1 MDFMIG
7 GMIYAAENVNK
18 EEALTVLSKLQE
30 WIIAKAEKLAVA
42 IVIAVIGWYIVKF
55 FVRGVKKSLERS
67 KLDASISGF
76 LLSMVNYAL
85 KIILFIIVITTLGV
99 EMTSIVAVVGS
110 AGLAIGLALQG
121 CLSNFVGGVLIL
133 ITKPF
138 VVGDYIMDSN
148 GNEGTVTAIDII
160 YTSLLT
166 PDNKAVTIPNGGLAN
181 NIVTNT
187 TKEKIRRI
195 DFNVSI
201 DYNEDLLKVK
211 EILYNLGKESPY
223 ILQDKEL
230 NVFVNTFD
238 PSGITMTLR
247 LWVKSEQYWEAKWKF
262 QEDIKLTFDAN
273 HIVIPYDK
281 LDVNICPGK
290 PE

>member
-1 MDFMIG
+1 M
-7 GMIYAAENVNK
+7 
-18 EEALTVLSKLQE
+18 
-30 WIIAKAEKLAVA
+30 
-42 IVIAVIGWYIVKF
+42 
-55 FVRGVKKSLERS
+55 
-67 KLDASISGF
+67 
-76 LLSMVNYAL
+76 
-85 KIILFIIVITTLGV
+85 
-99 EMTSIVAVVGS
+99 
-110 AGLAIGLALQG
+110 
-121 CLSNFVGGVLIL
+121 
-133 ITKPF
+133 
-138 VVGDYIMDSN
+138 
-148 GNEGTVTAIDII
+148 
-160 YTSLLT
+160 
-166 PDNKAVTIPNGGLAN
+166 
-181 NIVTNT
+181 
-187 TKEKIRRI
+187 EKIRRI

-211 EILYNLGKESPY
+211 EILYNLGKGSSY
-223 ILQDKEL
+223 TLQDKEL

>member
-1 MDFMIG
+1 MDYMFG
-7 GMIYAAENVNK
+7 GIVCAAENTNK
-18 EEALTVLSKLQE
+18 EQALTLLGKFQD
-30 WIIAKAEKLAVA
+30 WIIDSAEKLAIA

-55 FVRGVKKSLERS
+55 IVRGVRKSLQRS

-99 EMTSIVAVVGS
+99 EMASIVAVVGS

-133 ITKPF
+133 VTKPF
-138 VVGDYIMDSN
+138 VVGDYITDAN

-166 PDNKAVTIPNGGLAN
+166 N
-181 NIVTNT
+181 NIVTNS
-187 TKEKIRRI
+187 TKEKERRI

-201 DYNEDLLKVK
+201 DYSEDVLKVK
-211 EILYNLGKESPY
+211 EILNALGKESPY
-223 ILQDKEL
+223 TLLEREV
-230 NVFVNTFD
+230 NVFVNSFD

-262 QEDIKLTFDAN
+262 QEDIKRTFDAY

-281 LDVNICPGK
+281 LDVNICSRK
-290 PE
+290 SK

>member
-1 MDFMIG
+1 MDYMFG
-7 GMIYAAENVNK
+7 GIVCAAENTNK
-18 EEALTVLSKLQE
+18 EQALTLLGKFQD
-30 WIIAKAEKLAVA
+30 WIIDSVEKLAIA

-55 FVRGVKKSLERS
+55 IVRGVRKSLQRS

-99 EMTSIVAVVGS
+99 EMASIVAVVGS

-133 ITKPF
+133 VTKPF
-138 VVGDYIMDSN
+138 VVGDYITDAN

-181 NIVTNT
+181 NIVTNS
-187 TKEKIRRI
+187 TKEKERRI

-201 DYNEDLLKVK
+201 GYSEDVLKVK
-211 EILYNLGKESPY
+211 EILNALGKESPY
-223 ILQDKEL
+223 TLLEREV
-230 NVFVNTFD
+230 NVFVNSFD

-262 QEDIKLTFDAN
+262 QEDIKRTFDAY

-281 LDVNICPGK
+281 LDVNICSRK
-290 PE
+290 SK